1 MSDSTDSAIIELQTE
16 IQRLNKIIRAL
27 MNRVERCTDIQGSDF
42 TLFQSTLMLEEQIRL
57 RTAQLEQALGDKVA
71 LAEKL
76 RKSEAKFSAIFNMT
90 PDPIALTR
98 MRDGMIVE
106 ISHSFADYFGINPE
120 QAIGRTTLP
129 GDLDI
134 WVDEE
139 ERRQW
144 VSLLEAKGEV
154 VGFEARM
161 RKSGGE
167 IRTVLISGKMIEIEA
182 EYYVVGD
189 IHDISNQKQEAAYY
203 ESIASHDPL
212 TGLPNRLALNDRLHQ
227 AIARSRRTGSRI
239 AICYLDLDGFK
250 GVNDR
255 FGHQAGDQVLVETG
269 KRLSHCVR
277 SEDTVARLGGDE
289 FVVIFS
295 DLDCHEGHANL
306 LQRLLEEISK
316 PYLFSDGCQVPL
328 SASIGVTGYPQ
339 QESDP
344 WALIQQAD
352 ESMYEAKRKGK
363 NQYCLHASM
372 TNPNTF

>member
-1 MSDSTDSAIIELQTE
+1 MSDSPDSAIIELQTE

-27 MNRVERCTDIQGSDF
+27 MNRVERCTEIQGSDF
-42 TLFQSTLMLEEQIRL
+42 TLFQSTLMLEEQIRM
-57 RTAQLEQALGDKVA
+57 RTAQLEQALGNNVA
-71 LAEKL
+71 LTEKL

-98 MRDGMIVE
+98 LSDGMIVE
-106 ISHSFADYFGINPE
+106 ISHSFADYFGISPE
-120 QAIGRTTLP
+120 QAVGHTTLSD
-129 GDLDI
+129 DLDI
-134 WVDEE
+134 WVSED

-144 VSLLEAKGEV
+144 VSILETKGEV

-182 EYYVVGD
+182 EFYVVGD

-212 TGLPNRLALNDRLHQ
+212 TGLSNRLMLSDRLHQ

-250 GVNDR
+250 EVNDR
-255 FGHQAGDQVLVETG
+255 FGHQAGDRVLVETG
-269 KRLSHCVR
+269 RRLSHCVR

-295 DLDCHEGHANL
+295 DLGCHEGYVNL
-306 LQRLLEEISK
+306 LRRLLEVISK
-316 PYLFSDGCQVPL
+316 PYLLADGCQVQL
-328 SASIGVTGYPQ
+328 SISIGVTGYPQ
-339 QESDP
+339 EERDP

-352 ESMYEAKRKGK
+352 ESLYEAKRKGK
-363 NQYCLHASM
+363 NQYCLHSSM
-372 TNPNTF
+372 TNQRAS